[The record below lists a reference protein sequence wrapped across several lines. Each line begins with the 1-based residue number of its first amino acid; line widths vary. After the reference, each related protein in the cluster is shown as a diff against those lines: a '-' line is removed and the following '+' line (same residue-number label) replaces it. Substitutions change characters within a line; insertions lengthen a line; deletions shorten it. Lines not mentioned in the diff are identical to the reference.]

1 MTQGNGRQQAAEGGR
16 ASAPRRPIDMVHLER
31 QALGDPGIGV
41 EILRMF
47 DEIVAVHFCR
57 LEQAVERSDMLHHAH
72 TIKAASAG
80 VGAWALAEHAG
91 EMEREIAAGGE
102 RDPERVADLEM
113 AIAEVHAFIVGEI
126 ARDTERWATLH

>member
-1 MTQGNGRQQAAEGGR
+1 MTQGNGGRQAAEAGR
-16 ASAPRRPIDMVHLER
+16 ARLPRRPIDMAHLEK

-47 DEIVAVHFCR
+47 DEIVAVHFAR
-57 LEQAVERSDMLHHAH
+57 LEHAVERADMLHHAH

-80 VGAWALAEHAG
+80 VGAWTLAEHAD
-91 EMEREIAAGGE
+91 ELEREIADGGQ

-113 AIAEVHAFIVGEI
+113 AIAEVHAFIADEI
-126 ARDTERWATLH
+126 ARDAQRWAEMH

>member
-1 MTQGNGRQQAAEGGR
+1 MTQGNGRRQAAEADR
-16 ASAPRRPIDMVHLER
+16 ASAPRRPIDMVHLEQ

-47 DEIVAVHFCR
+47 DEIVAVHFAR

-91 EMEREIAAGGE
+91 EMEREIAAGGG

-113 AIAEVHAFIVGEI
+113 AIAEVHAFIADAI
-126 ARDTERWATLH
+126 TRDTERWATLH

>member
-1 MTQGNGRQQAAEGGR
+1 MTQGNGRQQAAEAGR
-16 ASAPRRPIDMVHLER
+16 ASAPRRPIDMVHLEK

-47 DEIVAVHFCR
+47 DEIVAVHFSR

-80 VGAWALAEHAG
+80 VGAWALAEQA
-91 EMEREIAAGGE
+91 EELEREIAAGQG

-113 AIAEVHAFIVGEI
+113 AIAEVHAFIAGEI
-126 ARDTERWATLH
+126 ARDTARWATLH

>member
-1 MTQGNGRQQAAEGGR
+1 
-16 ASAPRRPIDMVHLER
+16 MVHLEK

-47 DEIVAVHFCR
+47 DEIVAVHFSR
-57 LEQAVERSDMLHHAH
+57 LEQAVERADMLHHAH

-91 EMEREIAAGGE
+91 DVEREIADGGQ
-102 RDPERVADLEM
+102 RDPERIADLEM
-113 AIAEVHAFIVGEI
+113 AIAEVRAFIADEV
-126 ARDTERWATLH
+126 ARDAQRWATLN